1 MKHLNA
7 ILIFSLVAISC
18 MQDPESPKNLPDAPV
33 LSVDETSVTRVS
45 MVANGTF
52 GKDMSDITQY
62 GVEISETLFEAG
74 GTYKTLVPQEMGA
87 DGYSL
92 GVTGLTL
99 NQTYFLR
106 AYISNGHSKLYSPT
120 ITQKTPES
128 SVASLSDVTILDD
141 YYLVATIEDDGGR
154 NLEDVGFVW
163 GEVNDRKAIRR
174 EKRYPGTLGADGKT
188 LTLPLSDIGKGTY
201 YVLAYAEDDKDGTGF
216 SRIPFELVLKDDV
229 PVRPDEPGSIKDGR
243 WEAPRYNDD
252 PTSIAF
258 VAFFDG
264 NNLDLYIIAW
274 GQHYVGTYQF
284 ADGIITYNIS
294 EAFQAYTDV
303 TYDNEGQMV
312 TWSWE
317 AGNLD
322 ASTLTLSEGY
332 DWYEMD
338 AESLAAYQ
346 EDLKEFS
353 FLLQDGNTS
362 ATSSLFGI
370 EDLVFKKVD

>member
-1 MKHLNA
+1 MA
-7 ILIFSLVAISC
+7 ATSC
-18 MQDPESPKNLPDAPV
+18 IQDPESPMNLPDAPV
-33 LSVDETSVTRVS
+33 VSVDETAVTRVS
-45 MVANGTF
+45 MVVNGTF
-52 GKDMSDITQY
+52 GKDMTDITQY

-87 DGYSL
+87 DGFSL

-188 LTLPLSDIGKGTY
+188 LTLPLSGVGKGTY

-243 WEAPRYNDD
+243 WEAPRFNDD

-303 TYDNEGQMV
+303 TYDNEGQMA

-338 AESLAAYQ
+338 AESLATYQ